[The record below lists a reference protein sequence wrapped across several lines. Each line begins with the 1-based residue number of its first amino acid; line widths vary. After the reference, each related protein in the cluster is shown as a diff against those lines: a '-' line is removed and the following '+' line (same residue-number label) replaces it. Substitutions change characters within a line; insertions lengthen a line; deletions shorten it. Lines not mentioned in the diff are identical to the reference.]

1 MDYFFRF
8 LDLELLLNCLTEWQF
23 ILRVTVLSAPFLKI
37 AGSFFAVIVVKV
49 SIPVTCLN
57 NGSLGLYIELCFRY
71 KF

>member
-37 AGSFFAVIVVKV
+37 AGIFFCRYCGKSFNSSYLFKQWIFGIVYRIVF
-49 SIPVTCLN
+49 SI
-57 NGSLGLYIELCFRY
+57 
-71 KF
+71 